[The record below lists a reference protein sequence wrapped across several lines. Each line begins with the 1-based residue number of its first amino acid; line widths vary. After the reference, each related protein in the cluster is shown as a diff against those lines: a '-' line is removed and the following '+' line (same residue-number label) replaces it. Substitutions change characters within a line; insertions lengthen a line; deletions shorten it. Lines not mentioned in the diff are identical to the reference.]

1 MAISKIRF
9 FSYHVV
15 ILKCAIAFIFLT
27 AGFISQNS
35 LSQTTQKE
43 WIAVLKNEIG
53 KERTYDQGK
62 VKRIDSIRQ
71 SGHTQNAVDLF
82 NHYLLLYEEY
92 SLYHFDS
99 AYHYAK
105 FLQQIARDQNSTTLL
120 NQAGIKISAVMLA
133 SGMYKEVFDTL
144 AHLNYQSLDSQ
155 SKKELYILK
164 ARAYLDLADY
174 ANGIS
179 IADNYNTM
187 AAAYLDSAIT
197 LFAVHTFEN
206 RYYNGLIKIRSGK
219 LANAAVIFK
228 ELIAAKNLTPHQQAL
243 VFSTYSDIFI
253 RKRQPDSAVILLARA
268 AIADLQTSTKENSAM
283 FNLATI
289 LYKQNEIKDASLF
302 IQKAASDAN
311 IYGAKQRLLQ
321 LSTILP
327 LIEAGRISMVEAEKI
342 KLIRYALII
351 TFLFLLLVF
360 LSILVNRQ
368 VKKLKRQQ
376 KEINQK
382 NISLHHLIAEK
393 EWLLKEI
400 HHRVKNNLHTVTSLL
415 ESQAAYLQNDAL
427 TAIKNSQH
435 RVFAMS
441 LIHQKLYHPEKDV
454 TSIDMSV
461 YLQELVKYLKDSF
474 ETGQRILFRLSLEN
488 VSLNISIAVPL
499 GLIMNEAITNSVKY
513 AFPNRQQGEVIV
525 TIKKI
530 DLNRYRFSV
539 EDNGIGMPEAFDIKA
554 AKSLGI
560 KLMTGLSE
568 DINAEFKLESTE
580 GTKISVTFSAN
591 STA

>member
-1 MAISKIRF
+1 MATPYNRF
-9 FSYHVV
+9 LLPHTV
-15 ILKCAIAFIFLT
+15 IFKCVIAFILLT
-27 AGFISQNS
+27 AGFLPVNTC
-35 LSQTTQKE
+35 SQTTQKE
-43 WIAVLKNEIG
+43 WIAALKNEIAR
-53 KERTYDQGK
+53 ERMYDQGK
-62 VKRIDSIRQ
+62 VKRIDSLKQ
-71 SGHTQNAVDLF
+71 STYTVNEKDLF
-82 NHYLLLYEEY
+82 KHYQQLYDEY

-105 FLQQIARDQNSTTLL
+105 FLQQLARDQNSTNLL

-144 AHLNYQSLDSQ
+144 ANINHQSLDSQ
-155 SKKELYILK
+155 LKKELYILK

-179 IADNYNTM
+179 IADNYNDM
-187 AAAYLDSAIT
+187 ATAYLDSAVK
-197 LFAVHTFEN
+197 LFPANAFES

-219 LANAAVIFK
+219 LTDAAMVFRD
-228 ELIAAKNLTPHQQAL
+228 LIAVKNLTLRQQAL
-243 VFSTYSDIFI
+243 AFSTYSDIFI
-253 RKRQPDSAVILLARA
+253 RKMQPDSAIILLARA

-283 FNLATI
+283 FNLATL
-289 LYKQNEIKDASLF
+289 LYKQNDLKDASLF

-327 LIEAGRISMVEAEKI
+327 LIEAGRISLVEAEKI
-342 KLIRYALII
+342 KLIRYAIII
-351 TFLFLLLVF
+351 TILFLLLVF

-368 VKKLKRQQ
+368 VKKLKHQQ

-382 NISLHHLIAEK
+382 NVSLHHLIAEK

-513 AFPNRQQGEVIV
+513 AFPDSQQGEIIV

-530 DLNRYRFSV
+530 DSNRYRFSV
-539 EDNGIGMPEAFDIKA
+539 EDNGVGMPEAFDIKA
-554 AKSLGI
+554 AKSLGL
-560 KLMTGLSE
+560 KLMTGLSD

-580 GTKISVTFSAN
+580 GTKISITFSAN
-591 STA
+591 NSA

>member
-1 MAISKIRF
+1 MAISNFRF
-9 FSYHVV
+9 FQSFSAVH
-15 ILKCAIAFIFLT
+15 KCFIAFILLILCFE
-27 AGFISQNS
+27 SQH
-35 LSQTTQKE
+35 LCGQTTKE
-43 WIAVLKNEIG
+43 DWIAALKKEIANERI
-53 KERTYDQGK
+53 YDQGK

-71 SGHTQNAVDLF
+71 ATLTVNNAELF
-82 NHYLLLYEEY
+82 THHLQLYEEY

-105 FLQQIARDQNSTTLL
+105 ILQQIAADLHSGQLA
-120 NQAGIKISAVMLA
+120 NQASIKISTVMLA
-133 SGMYKEVFDTL
+133 AGMYKEVFDTL
-144 AHLNYQSLDSQ
+144 AQLNHQALDSQ
-155 SKKELYILK
+155 SRKELYILK

-179 IADNYNTM
+179 IADNYNNM
-187 AAAYLDSAIT
+187 ATAYLDSAVKM
-197 LFAVHTFEN
+197 FPANTFES
-206 RYYNGLIKIRSGK
+206 RYYNGLIKIRAGK
-219 LANAAVIFK
+219 LANAVVVFR
-228 ELIAAKNLTPHQQAL
+228 ELIASKNLTLRQQAL
-243 VFSTYSDIFI
+243 AFSTYSDIFI

-289 LYKQNEIKDASLF
+289 LYKQNDLKDASLF

-327 LIEAGRISMVEAEKI
+327 LIEAGRISLVEAEKI

-382 NISLHHLIAEK
+382 NISLQHLIAEK

-400 HHRVKNNLHTVTSLL
+400 HHRVKNNLHIVSSLL
-415 ESQAAYLQNDAL
+415 ESQAAYLKDEAL

-454 TSIDMSV
+454 TSIDMSE
-461 YLQELVKYLKDSF
+461 YLHELVKYLKDSF
-474 ETGQRILFRLSLEN
+474 ETGQRILFRLSLEE

-499 GLIMNEAITNSVKY
+499 GLIMNEAITNAVKY
-513 AFPNRQQGEVIV
+513 AFPNNMQGEIIV
-525 TIKKI
+525 TIKKL
-530 DLNRYRFSV
+530 DQYNYRFSV
-539 EDNGIGMPEAFDIKA
+539 EDNGVGMPEAFDMKTA
-554 AKSLGI
+554 RSLGL

-568 DINAEFKLESTE
+568 DINAAFKLESMD
-580 GTKISVTFSAN
+580 GTKISITFSTN